1 MMSLSREPLRRTEK
15 RAAFHLDIRE
25 HHLANDEQAISIE
38 IS

>member
-1 MMSLSREPLRRTEK
+1 MMSLSHEPLRRTEK

-25 HHLANDEQAISIE
+25 HHLNDEQAISIE